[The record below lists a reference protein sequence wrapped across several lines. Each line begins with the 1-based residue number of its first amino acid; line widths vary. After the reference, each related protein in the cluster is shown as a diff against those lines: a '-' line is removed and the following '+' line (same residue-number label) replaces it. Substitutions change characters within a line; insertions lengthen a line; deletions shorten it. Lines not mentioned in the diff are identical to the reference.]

1 MLKFGGK
8 LQFENNFFFQKTSFQ
23 ATGLGIGIYI
33 IISLVVLIVLACI
46 GYCIWQK
53 YFREKEPEPKTQDA
67 EKGDYNAVPKS
78 DPDQSV
84 PPSK

>member
-1 MLKFGGK
+1 MRENEIWK
-8 LQFENNFFFQKTSFQ
+8 NNFFFRKTSFQ

>member
-1 MLKFGGK
+1 MGEKCNLKII
-8 LQFENNFFFQKTSFQ
+8 FFQKTSFQ

>member
-1 MLKFGGK
+1 MWLLYSMHVFCW
-8 LQFENNFFFQKTSFQ
+8 NFFSQKISFQ

-67 EKGDYNAVPKS
+67 EKGNYDAVPQS
-78 DPDQSV
+78 DQPA

>member
-1 MLKFGGK
+1 MGGNCNLKI
-8 LQFENNFFFQKTSFQ
+8 NFFFQKTSFQ

>member
-1 MLKFGGK
+1 MGGNCNLKII
-8 LQFENNFFFQKTSFQ
+8 FFFQKTSFQ